1 VRFLIDA
8 QLPPG
13 LARRLSDASHDAMH
27 LYEVMAQEATGIE
40 VAEEANRRQ
49 AVLVSKDED
58 FTDLSHRGILV
69 VPLLWIRL
77 GNTTNA
83 ALWQKLAPLLPEIE
97 AAFAAGEKIIEI
109 R

>member
-1 VRFLIDA
+1 MRFLIDA

-13 LARRLSDASHDAMH
+13 LARRLADAGHDAVH
-27 LYEVMAQEATGIE
+27 LHEVLPQEAKDIE
-40 VAEEANRRQ
+40 VAEEANRRR
-49 AVLVSKDED
+49 AVLITKDED
-58 FTDLSHRGILV
+58 FVDLSHRGILL

-97 AAFAAGEKIIEI
+97 RAFAAGEKIVEI

>member
-1 VRFLIDA
+1 MNFLIDA

-13 LARRLSDASHDAMH
+13 LAYRLSQAGHSAVH
-27 LYEVMAQEATGIE
+27 LHGALAQEATDID
-40 VAEEANRRQ
+40 VAQEANRRG

-58 FTDLSHRGILV
+58 FVDLSHRGILA
-69 VPLLWIRL
+69 VPFLWIRL

-83 ALWQKLAPLLPEIE
+83 ALWRKLAPLLPEIE
-97 AAFAAGEKIIEI
+97 SAFASGDRIVEV